1 MERVV
6 ITGIGLVTP
15 LGQTAESTWEALL
28 QARSVARTIK
38 AFDASAFATK
48 FACEVDA
55 WDATPW
61 FTGRELRHVDRVVQ
75 FGVAAAMMAI
85 DDAGLRLPMDD
96 DAAERWGAYIGS
108 GMGGIITLEQTM
120 ASYVA
125 KGPRYGISPY
135 FVTDIISNMIPGMV
149 SLRANFRGANMS
161 HVSACATGG
170 HAIGEA
176 MRAIRHGYID
186 GAVAGGAE
194 ATISPLGIGG
204 FSSLRA
210 MSTRNA
216 DPLAACRP
224 FDRDRDGFVMGEGG
238 AVVVLESLTAAK
250 RRGANILA
258 EVVGYGATADAH
270 HITAPAPDGHG
281 AARAMRMALADAAW
295 SPDRVDYINAH
306 GTSTPLNDAA
316 ETAAVHKVFGAHA
329 KSLWMSSTKS
339 MTGHMLGAA
348 GAAEAA
354 FCALALAHGVVP
366 PTANYQ
372 TPDPDC
378 DLDYVP
384 NQARTKLVRGA
395 LSTAIGFGGT
405 NSVLA
410 LAKWEGQ

>member
-1 MERVV
+1 MMERVV

-15 LGQTAESTWEALL
+15 LGPTAESTWEALL
-28 QARSVARTIK
+28 QAKTVAAPIT

-48 FACEVDA
+48 FACEVRG

-61 FTGRELRHVDRVVQ
+61 FSSRDLKHVDRVAQ
-75 FGVAAAMMAI
+75 FGVAAAMMALA
-85 DDAGLRLPMDD
+85 DAGLTLPL
-96 DAAERWGAYIGS
+96 AEAEADRWATYIGS
-108 GMGGIITLEQTM
+108 GMGGIITIEHTM
-120 ASYVA
+120 ATYAA

-135 FVTDIISNMIPGMV
+135 FVTDIISNIIPGMV
-149 SLRANFRGANMS
+149 SLRGNLRGANMS

-176 MRAIRHGYID
+176 MRAIRHGYVD

-210 MSTRNA
+210 MSTRNDEPA
-216 DPLAACRP
+216 TACRP

-238 AVVVLESLTAAK
+238 AVVVLEGLTKAK
-250 RRGANILA
+250 RRGARILA
-258 EVVGYGATADAH
+258 EVVGYGASADAH
-270 HITAPAPDGHG
+270 HITAPSPDGQG
-281 AARAMRMALADAAW
+281 AARAMRMALADAKW
-295 SPDRVDYINAH
+295 SPDRIDYVNAH

-316 ETAAVHKVFGAHA
+316 ETAAMHHVFGAHA
-329 KSLWMSSTKS
+329 RRLSVSSTKS

-354 FCALALAHGVVP
+354 FCALALARGVVP
-366 PTANYQ
+366 PTANYA
-372 TPDPDC
+372 TPDPAC

-384 NQARTKLVRGA
+384 NEPRQVQVRGA
-395 LSTAIGFGGT
+395 MTNAIGFGGT
-405 NSVLA
+405 NAVLA
-410 LAKWEGQ
+410 LAKWEE